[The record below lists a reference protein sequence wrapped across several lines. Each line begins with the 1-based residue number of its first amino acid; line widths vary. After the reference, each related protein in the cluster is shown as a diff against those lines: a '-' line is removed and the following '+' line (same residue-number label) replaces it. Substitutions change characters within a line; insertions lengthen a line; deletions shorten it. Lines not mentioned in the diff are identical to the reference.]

1 MLYIN
6 NMQVIFGKQQAD
18 SLKEK
23 FTLLELDTFMQDGLS
38 EPITTYA
45 VMSIADLQ
53 LQDIPNLA
61 GLTDVHNTMLKE
73 YRKRNWNFCHQAL
86 EHLHGKW
93 GGQLDSF
100 YKIFEDRIKD
110 LESKDLPSDWDGT
123 IAR

>member
-6 NMQVIFGKQQAD
+6 IMQVIFGKQQAD
-18 SLKEK
+18 SLKDK
-23 FTLLELDTFMQDGLS
+23 FTLLELDTFTQAGLT

-45 VMSIADLQ
+45 VVGITDLN
-53 LQDIPNLA
+53 LQDIPA
-61 GLTDVHNTMLKE
+61 MPGLVDVHNTMLKE
-73 YRKRNWNFCHQAL
+73 YRKRNWSFCHQAL
-86 EHLHGKW
+86 EHLQGKW

-110 LESKDLPSDWDGT
+110 LENKDLPNDWDGT